1 MCPKQEGQ
9 TNTQRMFSSLL
20 FCSLLLQH
28 DKNVM
33 CVCVCAQTCG
43 HQMQQKNII
52 SLILNVIC
60 SNKNSTTKLNY
71 FTVGFLNPAL
81 CICQQEKGSC
91 LDKLLKFCDQ
101 VMSTEPLLDGQP
113 SELHEVNT

>member
-33 CVCVCAQTCG
+33 CVCVLRPVGTRCSRT
-43 HQMQQKNII
+43 NII

-71 FTVGFLNPAL
+71 FTVGFLNSAL
-81 CICQQEKGSC
+81 CLCQQEKGSC